1 MTDRLTDQMKNR
13 ADDRAIGRPIKQT
26 SERTKERSTDRPIDR
41 STDRPTDR
49 PTDHERRTDDR
60 TKKQTSKL
68 IIKREE
74 WSDQTKHLRRGFRET
89 RGNLGKN
96 NSITDID
103 LEWHHLICSTFSSP
117 QSLFDLPPWVF
128 NLTLN
133 SPVLR

>member
-26 SERTKERSTDRPIDR
+26 SERTKERSTDRP
-41 STDRPTDR
+41 TNRPTDQ
-49 PTDHERRTDDR
+49 ERRTDDR

>member
-41 STDRPTDR
+41 PTDR
-49 PTDHERRTDDR
+49 PTDQERRTDDR

>member
-13 ADDRAIGRPIKQT
+13 ADNRAIGRPIKQT
-26 SERTKERSTDRPIDR
+26 SERTKERSTDRPI
-41 STDRPTDR
+41 DR

-89 RGNLGKN
+89 QGNLDKN

>member
-1 MTDRLTDQMKNR
+1 MTDRLTDQTRNR

-26 SERTKERSTDRPIDR
+26 SERTKERSTDRPI
-41 STDRPTDR
+41 DR

-103 LEWHHLICSTFSSP
+103 LEWHHLICCTFSSP

>member
-26 SERTKERSTDRPIDR
+26 SERTKERSTDRP
-41 STDRPTDR
+41 TDRPTDQ
-49 PTDHERRTDDR
+49 ERRTDDR

-89 RGNLGKN
+89 QGNLDKN

>member
-26 SERTKERSTDRPIDR
+26 SERTKERSTDRPI
-41 STDRPTDR
+41 DR

>member
-26 SERTKERSTDRPIDR
+26 SERTKERSTDRP
-41 STDRPTDR
+41 TDRPTDQ
-49 PTDHERRTDDR
+49 ERRTDDR

-89 RGNLGKN
+89 QGNLGKN

>member
-26 SERTKERSTDRPIDR
+26 SERTKER

>member
-41 STDRPTDR
+41 PTDR

-74 WSDQTKHLRRGFRET
+74 WGDQTKHLRRGFRET
-89 RGNLGKN
+89 RGNLDKN
-96 NSITDID
+96 NSITAID

>member
-41 STDRPTDR
+41 STDRPTD
-49 PTDHERRTDDR
+49 HERRTDDR
-60 TKKQTSKL
+60 TKKETSKL

-89 RGNLGKN
+89 QGNLDKN

>member
-26 SERTKERSTDRPIDR
+26 SERTKERSTDRPI
-41 STDRPTDR
+41 DR

-89 RGNLGKN
+89 RGNLDKN

>member
-1 MTDRLTDQMKNR
+1 MTDRLTDQTRNR

-26 SERTKERSTDRPIDR
+26 SERTKERSTDRPI
-41 STDRPTDR
+41 DR